1 MKKLFVAEYRKILPI
16 LEGSI
21 RTTTFAY
28 AVCDQ
33 MIDGEVFANEKLTA
47 GLIVTTN
54 GIYYLFGDTYD
65 ESYKEGLFSYIKT
78 AIEKTEKRFTLFTS
92 SKEWEMMIEERFSN
106 ALRKIPRMKFRR
118 ETFEKKKRDCNK
130 NTYEVKRIDRR
141 DIERSNEFT
150 EDYYKEYWGTK
161 EAFLNDGFGFCIE
174 QNGMI
179 VAECV
184 SIFSGN
190 GFAEIDIATHE
201 GYQGKGLAQAVATR
215 FIEYCIQNDIT
226 PCWDCNVDNIPSQKL
241 ASTLSF
247 RNPVEYALF
256 VRKKMEEARLFI

>member
-1 MKKLFVAEYRKILPI
+1 MRRLQIEEYDKVSSL
-16 LEGSI
+16 LEGNQ

-33 MIDGEVFANEKLTA
+33 TIDGEIFINEKLTA

-54 GIYYLFGDTYD
+54 GIYYLFGDTQD
-65 ESYKEGLFSYIKT
+65 QSHNEDLFSYIKT

-92 SKEWEMMIEERFSN
+92 SEEWEMMIEECFSN
-106 ALRKIPRMKFRR
+106 AFRKIPRMTFQFQR
-118 ETFEKKKRDCNK
+118 EVFEYGKIELNK
-130 NTYEVKRIDRR
+130 NTYEIERIDKS

-150 EDYYKEYWGTK
+150 EDYYKEYWGSK
-161 EAFLNDGFGFCIE
+161 EVFLNNGFGFCIE
-174 QNGMI
+174 QDGVI

-201 GYQGKGLAQAVATR
+201 AYQGKGLAQAAATR
-215 FIEYCIQNDIT
+215 FIEHCMQNDII
-226 PCWDCNVDNIPSQKL
+226 PCWDCNADNIPSQKL
-241 ASTLSF
+241 ASKLSF
-247 RNPVEYALF
+247 HNPVEYSLF
-256 VRKKMEEARLFI
+256 VRKRTGE